1 MNRVI
6 VIVGPTASGKT
17 ALSISLAKEMNG
29 EIVSADSMQVYKYMD
44 IGTAKPDLEEMSGIK
59 HYLIDEVNPDE
70 EFSVARFKELAT
82 KYIDE
87 ILDKGKQPIVVG
99 GTGLYINSLLYNIDF
114 SETVS
119 DWELREELKKEA
131 LEMGNE
137 YLHDKLKSV
146 DPIAAEK
153 IHKNDLKR
161 IIRALEVYEY
171 SKKTITEHQEVSRQ
185 IPSKYEFYAYGLKM
199 DRERLYNRINQRV
212 DIMFERGLI
221 EEVKGLVS
229 MGYDKHSVAMQAL
242 GYKELLL
249 YLRDEISLDDA
260 KEIIKMGSRRY
271 AKRQITWFKKTEGVK
286 WIDLDL
292 ELDINKIA
300 KNIKND
306 IATNGN
312 FL

>member
-1 MNRVI
+1 MSKVI

-17 ALSISLAKEMNG
+17 ALSIKLAKELEG
-29 EIVSADSMQVYKYMD
+29 EIISADSMQIYRYMN
-44 IGTAKPDLEEMSGIK
+44 IGTAKPDEEEMSGIK

-70 EFSVARFKELAT
+70 EFSVARYKELAT

-87 ILDKGKQPIVVG
+87 ILNKGKQPIVVG

-114 SETVS
+114 SETVC
-119 DWELREELKKEA
+119 DWELRERLKKEA
-131 LEMGNE
+131 EELGND
-137 YLHDKLKSV
+137 YLHNKLKSV
-146 DPIAAEK
+146 DPLAAER
-153 IHKNDLKR
+153 IHKNDTKR
-161 IIRALEVYEY
+161 VIRALEVYEY
-171 SKKTITEHQEVSRQ
+171 SKKTISEHQEVSRKN
-185 IPSKYEFYAYGLKM
+185 PSRYEFYTYGLKM
-199 DRERLYNRINQRV
+199 DRERLYDRINKRV
-212 DIMFERGLI
+212 DLMFERGLI
-221 EEVKGLVS
+221 EEVKDLIS
-229 MGYDKHSVAMQAL
+229 MGYDRNTVAMQAL

-249 YLRDEISLDDA
+249 YIKDEITLEDA

-292 ELDINKIA
+292 NQDINKIA
-300 KNIKND
+300 KNIEND

>member
-29 EIVSADSMQVYKYMD
+29 EIVSADSMQIYKYMD

-131 LEMGNE
+131 LEQGNE
-137 YLHDKLKSV
+137 YLHEKLKSV

-185 IPSKYEFYAYGLKM
+185 IPSKYEFYTYGLKM